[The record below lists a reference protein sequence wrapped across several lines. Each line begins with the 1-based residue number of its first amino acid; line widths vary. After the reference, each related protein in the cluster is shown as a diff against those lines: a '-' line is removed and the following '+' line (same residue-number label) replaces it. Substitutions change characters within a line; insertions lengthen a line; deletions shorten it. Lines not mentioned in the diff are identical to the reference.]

1 MAAFPHLPLPRKVT
15 APHKFKGVPIEVETA
30 QQTLRNLRERQKH
43 GKALKKAIASLS
55 KEWAANLQER
65 RSNDLPD
72 LPDET
77 IIPVLLKVDV
87 HLFDTDSLYSLG
99 IDVVAEDDD
108 GYIIGASVDNFKS
121 LQNKINKFLAEQ
133 GKSKNQAAQ
142 LWEIANG
149 DQWRIDYIL
158 SPELNRRWDKI
169 KDSDGL
175 VVDISIACDVKIPNE
190 PARKKEET
198 EREYQIRYQAWRDRK
213 KRLEEGRY
221 EIEEKRQE
229 ELANFLRGYEATILS
244 GFVSYNDS
252 FCCRIEVTGLALKD
266 LVRTYQY
273 IFDVTEYDS
282 LVFEHRDTGETLGIN
297 AQILSPDPNSPSIC
311 VIDSGI
317 QEHHPLLSPA
327 ITSIHSRSYLP
338 NDSSVAD
345 AVSNGGHGTK
355 VAGALLFG
363 SSIPKNGQ
371 HQPDLFINNARVL
384 NAGNDLPKELFPP
397 WLMEQIVRDY
407 PACTVF
413 NLSVSSIRPCRLVH
427 MSKWAA
433 SIDKVMSGNNKL
445 FIVCAGNIKR
455 TTGSDT
461 NPGIAEHLNAS
472 RGYPGYL
479 YTHAARISDPAQS
492 CFALTVGSI
501 CVGEFDDPDR
511 HSFGQINMV
520 SSFSRSGPGI
530 WRMIKPDVV
539 EYGGDFIREKNS
551 SPNITTHNTTMVEV
565 VRSTSGGGNAIGY
578 DLGTSFAT
586 PKVAHIAGAI
596 LKRLPGASANLLRTL
611 IVQSAR
617 LPGAAF
623 KRPEFKDMQTLG
635 YGIPDKIRATEN
647 SQTRITLTAE
657 ARIHPREA
665 QIYTIK
671 IPDEIRSAG
680 YEYDI
685 LIEVTLAFM
694 AKPRRSRRGT
704 NSYLSGWVDWQS
716 SKFDETYR
724 QFRKRMTKYID
735 DEVEEDEF
743 DNSFDIADQ
752 HFQWKIRDNVN
763 WGSVKGLRRQDS
775 SIQKDWTIVK
785 SYRLPEEFSIAVVG
799 HKGWEKDVQE
809 SLPYSVAVSFEVLE
823 ANVDIY
829 NAIKIENEIE
839 IEIQ

>member
-1 MAAFPHLPLPRKVT
+1 MAAFPHLPLPRKIT
-15 APHKFKGVPIEVETA
+15 APHKFKGVPIEAETA

-43 GKALKKAIASLS
+43 GKALKKAIATLS
-55 KEWAANLQER
+55 KEWAANLKER
-65 RSNDLPD
+65 RSGNLPD

-77 IIPVLLKVDV
+77 IIPVLLKVDT

-99 IDVVAEDDD
+99 IDVVAEDAD
-108 GYIIGASVDNFKS
+108 GYIIGASVDNFHS
-121 LQNKINKFLAEQ
+121 LQNKIDKFLAEK
-133 GKSKNQAAQ
+133 GKFKNQAAQ

-158 SPELNRRWDKI
+158 SPELNRKWDRI
-169 KDSDGL
+169 RDDDVL

-190 PARKKEET
+190 PAHKKGET
-198 EREYQIRYQAWRDRK
+198 NREYNIRYEAWRDRK
-213 KRLEEGRY
+213 KRFEEERY
-221 EIEEKRQE
+221 EMEERRQE
-229 ELANFLRGYEATILS
+229 ELANFLQGYDANMLS

-252 FCCRIEVTGLALKD
+252 FCCRIEATGLALKD

-282 LVFEHRDTGETLGIN
+282 LIFEHKDTGETLGIN
-297 AQILSPDPNSPSIC
+297 TQILSPDPNSPSIC

-317 QEHHPLLSPA
+317 QEQHPLLNPA
-327 ITSIHSRSYLP
+327 IASRHSRSYLP
-338 NDSSVAD
+338 NDNSVAD
-345 AVSNGGHGTK
+345 AVPNGGHGTK

-363 SSIPKNGQ
+363 NSIPKNGR
-371 HQPDLFINNARVL
+371 HQPDFFINNARVL

-397 WLMEQIVRDY
+397 WLMERIVQDY
-407 PACTVF
+407 PTCNVF

-433 SIDKVMSGNNKL
+433 SIDKVMADNNKL

-455 TTGSDT
+455 TTGSNT
-461 NPGIAEHLNAS
+461 NPGIAEHIVAR
-472 RGYPGYL
+472 RGYPDYL
-479 YTHAARISDPAQS
+479 YSPAARISDPAQS

-501 CVGEFDDPDR
+501 CVGKFDDPDR
-511 HSFGQINMV
+511 QSFGQANMV
-520 SSFSRSGPGI
+520 SSFSRCGPGI

-539 EYGGDFIREKNS
+539 EYGGDFIREKIL

-565 VRSTSGGGNAIGY
+565 VRSTAGGGNAVGY

-596 LKRLPGASANLLRTL
+596 LKSMPAASANLLRTL

-623 KRPEFKDMQTLG
+623 TRPQFRDVQALG

-647 SQTRITLTAE
+647 SQSRITLTADD
-657 ARIHPREA
+657 RIHPREA
-665 QIYTIK
+665 QIYTVK

-716 SKFDETYR
+716 SKFEESYR
-724 QFRKRMTKYID
+724 QFRKRVTKYID
-735 DEVEEDEF
+735 DVEEEEEF
-743 DNSFDIADQ
+743 DDFPDIADQ

-775 SIQKDWTIVK
+775 SIQKDWTLVK

-799 HKGWEKDVQE
+799 HKGWEKDVRVNM
-809 SLPYSVAVSFEVLE
+809 PYSIAVSFEVLE

-829 NAIKIENEIE
+829 NAIRIENEIE
-839 IEIQ
+839 IEIE